1 MDTMEPRRFSL
12 EELAALSGLPPRTV
26 RFYMQA
32 GLVDRPEGAKRGA
45 WYEARHLEQLLAV
58 RRWQAAGLSLERIR
72 ELQAGERDGGG
83 VPPAARR
90 AGTVEVWSHVVLG
103 EGLELVVEPARAG
116 LTPAQLRRLAREC
129 VRICA
134 QIQVEGDEA

>member
-1 MDTMEPRRFSL
+1 
-12 EELAALSGLPPRTV
+12 
-26 RFYMQA
+26 
-32 GLVDRPEGAKRGA
+32 
-45 WYEARHLEQLLAV
+45 
-58 RRWQAAGLSLERIR
+58 
-72 ELQAGERDGGG
+72 
-83 VPPAARR
+83 
-90 AGTVEVWSHVVLG
+90 VEVWSHVVLG